1 MEYEDMTVAQ
11 LKELLRE
18 ADLPVSGN
26 KSVLIERLTQ
36 NDESLESNADDSVQ
50 EESDDFDD
58 TFDDE
63 DDFFDEDD
71 WDEIHTARQKPV
83 LDEETKANLATRA
96 AQMKKQPKFRRQEW
110 FRYYRLSRT
119 GWRKP
124 KGLQSKQRLNM
135 KYRTPM
141 ARVGYGKISSVR
153 GLHSS
158 GFEDILVNN
167 PTDLDGLDPERQAV
181 RISASVGNRKTAK
194 IHDRADDLGLR
205 VLNRR
210 KINRKGDIQ

>member
-36 NDESLESNADDSVQ
+36 NDESLESNVDDSVQ

-167 PTDLDGLDPERQAV
+167 PNVGCNVSLTALCGPRL
-181 RISASVGNRKTAK
+181 ASV
-194 IHDRADDLGLR
+194 L
-205 VLNRR
+205 
-210 KINRKGDIQ
+210 